1 MSNSTILSDKSYTLF
16 LSSADKVSGTNNSA
30 NFNVNWDSFLPR
42 EYSIYKVT
50 FSFQSGG
57 GNYKDTQFTA
67 VSTNGVLTC
76 ATILNGLL
84 TFTTANMN
92 AAGFTP
98 TGKAGIYIGQQIT
111 GTGITNLILQD
122 TEQGRDH
129 RHQETQHILSQITV
143 KI

>member
-1 MSNSTILSDKSYTLF
+1 MSNSTILSDRSYTLF

-42 EYSIYKVT
+42 EYSIHKVT

-67 VSTNGVLTC
+67 VSTNDIAAC
-76 ATILNGLL
+76 ATIVNGLL
-84 TFTTANMN
+84 TTANMN

-111 GTGITNLILQD
+111 GTGIT
-122 TEQGRDH
+122 
-129 RHQETQHILSQITV
+129 V